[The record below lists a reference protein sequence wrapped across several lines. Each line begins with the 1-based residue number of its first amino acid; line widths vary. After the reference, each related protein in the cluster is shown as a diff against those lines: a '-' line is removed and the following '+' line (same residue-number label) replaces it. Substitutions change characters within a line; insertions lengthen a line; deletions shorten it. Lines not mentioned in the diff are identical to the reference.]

1 MYSKKARCTVLI
13 FSFALLL
20 VTALWGQG
28 DEAAS
33 LAPRADYPFRP
44 DHERLGLRGES
55 SYTKFQEQEGI
66 PVYTG
71 FSIDVYQ
78 VELKPWKRQGS
89 GILGA
94 YIDLDGAGSLVNA
107 FCLEI
112 PPGGETKPT
121 RHLFEEQLLILS
133 GAGETHI
140 WQSDP
145 SKKIVVPWRE
155 GTVFAPP
162 LNTWHQHFNK
172 GQESAR
178 MVAVTDLPLKID
190 LFRNVDF
197 IFDTNFDFTDR
208 YSGQANYFDPEN
220 SRDYAPMAR
229 SHSLSIV
236 NLVRDAWTWRLF
248 HAGQGY
254 GDIDRH
260 FVLSDNTMT
269 GHIEQFPVGTYER
282 AHRHGPSSTIVL
294 LSGTGY
300 SLMWPTSL
308 GLTPWEDGNDDQI
321 KRVDWK
327 KGIMVIPPIQWF
339 HQHFNNGSEPARFIK
354 LGGSPGNELYPMT
367 TQVLEGG
374 VRLTILF
381 RNEDFYVRD
390 LFEKELAKHGDK
402 IQMPPREELI
412 DMERKSGDGPLTV
425 P

>member
-1 MYSKKARCTVLI
+1 MYSKKSRNTVLVS
-13 FSFALLL
+13 SFALLL

-28 DEAAS
+28 DGAAS
-33 LAPRADYPFRP
+33 LAREDDYPFRP
-44 DHERLGLRGES
+44 DHERLSLHEKS
-55 SYTKFQEQEGI
+55 SYTKFQEREGI

-71 FSIDVYQ
+71 FTADVYQ
-78 VELKPWKRQGS
+78 VELKPWKRQGP

-112 PPGGETKPT
+112 PPGGETKAT
-121 RHLFEEQLLILS
+121 RHLFEEQLLILR
-133 GAGETHI
+133 GTGETHI

-145 SKKIVVPWRE
+145 AKKIVVPWRE
-155 GTVFAPP
+155 GTVFSPP
-162 LNTWHQHFNK
+162 LNTWYQHFNK
-172 GQESAR
+172 GPDSAR

-190 LFRNVDF
+190 IFRSADF
-197 IFDTNFDFTDR
+197 IFGTNFDFTDR
-208 YSGQANYFDPEN
+208 YSGQTDYFDPEN
-220 SRDYAPMAR
+220 SDDYRPMAG

-300 SLMWPTSL
+300 SLMWPTTL
-308 GLTPWEDGNDDQI
+308 GLTPWEDGNSDQI

-339 HQHFNNGSEPARFIK
+339 HQHFNNGDQPARFIK
-354 LGGSPGNELYPMT
+354 LGSSPGNELYPMT

-374 VRLTILF
+374 ERYTILF
-381 RNEDFYVRD
+381 RMEDSYVRG
-390 LFEKELAKHGDK
+390 LFEKELAKKGDE

-412 DMERKSGDGPLTV
+412 EIERKSGDGPLTV